1 MLRHKLAKGVPV
13 TQFRH
18 LNEIPRLRDF
28 DSFSFHA
35 VTPIVKQR

>member
-18 LNEIPRLRDF
+18 LNEILWLRDF
-28 DSFSFHA
+28 GSFTFHVVA
-35 VTPIVKQR
+35 PLVQQE